1 MTLTKKWSILLTSTS
16 IIMHFLKA
24 SKKIE
29 KLQNNIS
36 VAGEEHQTAH
46 GQHRQVKI
54 VKNPSRLK
62 MI

>member
-1 MTLTKKWSILLTSTS
+1 MTSTS

-36 VAGEEHQTAH
+36 VAGEEHPTAH